1 MVPVGMFGANTILEG
16 KGWKQVDPTGGN
28 VLPCE
33 IYHLAYFTSN
43 DGEMPIVYLKAPLIQ
58 MMETKL

>member
-1 MVPVGMFGANTILEG
+1 LEG